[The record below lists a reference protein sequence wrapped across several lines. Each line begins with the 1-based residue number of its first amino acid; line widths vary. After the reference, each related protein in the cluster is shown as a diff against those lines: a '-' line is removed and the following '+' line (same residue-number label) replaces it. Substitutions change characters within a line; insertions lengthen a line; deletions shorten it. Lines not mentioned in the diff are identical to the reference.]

1 MIAMRSWLLAI
12 AVSILAFD
20 AARCDFEAI
29 AAVANQCWPSHQWL
43 SKDRTVLCFD
53 GQIRADQDPKL
64 FHELKQDGFFVM
76 RSPGG
81 YAYPSMLLANI
92 LREKNATVIVYD
104 YCLSACANYFL
115 IAASKTYVRKDTIV
129 AWHGGPPKYDCNWL
143 GLDEMR
149 KRFRRSYD
157 LAEDDATK
165 QADEFCK
172 TVDLAAT
179 FFKERGIDDR
189 HIHSPQTAYTYKM
202 VRMATS
208 QRMDKRS
215 IFWMWNPKNQGD
227 YFKSRVIYESYPTS
241 QDHVEEILR
250 RLRLPHMQVYY
261 DP

>member
-1 MIAMRSWLLAI
+1 MRSWLLGF
-12 AVSILAFD
+12 AVSTLAFD

-29 AAVANQCWPSHQWL
+29 AAVANQCWPSHIWL
-43 SKDRTVLCFD
+43 SKDRTILCFD

-64 FHELKQDGFFVM
+64 FHELKQDGFLVM

-81 YAYPSMLLANI
+81 YGYPSMLLANI

-115 IAASKTYVRKDTIV
+115 IAGSKTYVRRDTIV
-129 AWHGGPPKYDCNWL
+129 AWHGGTPKYDCNWL
-143 GLDEMR
+143 GPDEMR
-149 KRFRRSYD
+149 KRFRRWYD
-157 LAEDDATK
+157 LAEDDAAK

-172 TVDLAAT
+172 TADLAAA

-189 HIHSPQTAYTYKM
+189 HIYSPQTAYTYKM
-202 VRMATS
+202 VHMAKS

-250 RLRLPHMQVYY
+250 RLRIPLQVYY

>member
-1 MIAMRSWLLAI
+1 MRSWLLGI
-12 AVSILAFD
+12 AVSISVWD

-29 AAVANQCWPSHQWL
+29 AAVANECWPSYTML
-43 SKDRTVLCFD
+43 RKDRTVLCFD

-64 FHELKQDGFFVM
+64 FHELKPDGFLVM

-115 IAASKTYVRKDTIV
+115 IAASRTYVRKDTIV
-129 AWHGGPPKYDCNWL
+129 AWHGGPQKYDCNWI

-149 KRFRRSYD
+149 RRYRRLYD
-157 LAEDDATK
+157 LAEDDAAK
-165 QADEFCK
+165 RADEFCK
-172 TVDLAAT
+172 TVGLAAT
-179 FFKERGIDDR
+179 FFKERGINDR
-189 HIHSPQTAYTYKM
+189 HIHAPQTAYTYKM

-208 QRMDKRS
+208 QRLDKRN

-227 YFKSRVIYESYPTS
+227 YFKSRVMYESYPTS

-250 RLRLPHMQVYY
+250 RLPLPHMQVYY

>member
-1 MIAMRSWLLAI
+1 MSGRRSRRPRPSSLDLNLLAEFTAAVPNRGHDCMRSWLLGI
-12 AVSILAFD
+12 AVSISVWD

-29 AAVANQCWPSHQWL
+29 AAVANECWPSYQWL

-115 IAASKTYVRKDTIV
+115 IAASRTYVRQDTIV
-129 AWHGGPPKYDCNWL
+129 AWHGGIPRYDCSRVD
-143 GLDEMR
+143 LDEMR
-149 KRFRRSYD
+149 RRYRHQFNLDEDAAAKRVDQFCNEAG
-157 LAEDDATK
+157 LAEA
-165 QADEFCK
+165 
-172 TVDLAAT
+172 
-179 FFKERGIDDR
+179 FFKRRGIDDR
-189 HIHSPQTAYTYKM
+189 HTYAPQTVYTQKM

-208 QRMDKRS
+208 QRPAKQS
-215 IFWMWNPKNQGD
+215 VFWMWHPKNQGD
-227 YFKSRVIYESYPTS
+227 Y
-241 QDHVEEILR
+241 
-250 RLRLPHMQVYY
+250 
-261 DP
+261 